1 MSRAPLPL
9 ASDPEMER
17 ILERLRALPVVDYP
31 NLPLGEGRAAFAAN
45 ARPWNEPTPELADVG
60 DVFLKAAGDPVPAR
74 LYRPTLGDP
83 ETLVVYVHGGGWT
96 FGSPDTHDRTV
107 RLLAREADSAVLSV
121 DYRLA
126 PEHPCPAALDDV
138 AAALDA
144 VSGGALGLPL
154 APGRIALAGDS
165 AGANI
170 ALAALIQRR
179 ERDAAPLAAA
189 ALLYGCYAPDFGTGS
204 HRRLGDGAFG
214 LSTERM
220 RWYWQNYLGAEGEAT
235 VSLAAPGRASLDGL
249 PPLYLNAAG
258 LDPLLDDTL
267 DLAGRLAE
275 AGVPCRLDIVPG
287 VVHGFAQMTSELA
300 AARDALRDA
309 GAFLKSKLR
318 KGAEL
323 GGHP

>member
-1 MSRAPLPL
+1 MSRLHLPL
-9 ASDPEMER
+9 APDPEMER
-17 ILERLRALPVVDYP
+17 ILERLRALPVIDYP
-31 NLPLGEGRAAFAAN
+31 NLPIAEGRAAFAAT
-45 ARPWNEPTPELADVG
+45 ARPWNEPRPELAEVRG
-60 DVFLKAAGDPVPAR
+60 VVLESAGHPVPAR
-74 LYRPTLGDP
+74 LYRPALGEP

-126 PEHPCPAALDDV
+126 PEHPFPAALDDV

-144 VSGGALGLPL
+144 VACGALGFHLG
-154 APGRIALAGDS
+154 PGCIALAGDS

-170 ALAALIQRR
+170 VLAALIARR
-179 ERDAAPLAAA
+179 GKGAAPLAGA
-189 ALLYGCYAPDFGTGS
+189 ALFYGCYAPDFGTRS
-204 HRRLGDGAFG
+204 HHRLGDGAFG

-220 RWYWQNYLGAEGEAT
+220 RWYWRNYLGAEGEGTA
-235 VSLAAPGRASLDGL
+235 SLAAPGRARLDGL

-267 DLAGRLAE
+267 DLATRLAE

-287 VVHGFAQMTSELA
+287 VVHGFAQMTSELT
-300 AARDALRDA
+300 AARDALREA
-309 GAFLKSKLR
+309 GAFLKAKLR
-318 KGAEL
+318 KGAES